1 MIAKILAFISLFVA
15 CSGDHS
21 SSEKTSNT
29 VDQQGL
35 FNNQAL
41 VLDAKALTQV
51 YKKFFSISTEDIFTP
66 EEKKY
71 LGEISYDNIDPLLQ
85 NGFHLRDPNQAYI
98 KTLRVKLT
106 ELCSALV
113 NKELAKVS
121 SDPNANTKH
130 HHLVFH
136 HDVPS
141 VEHVSKSMRIM
152 FNMPASGDHPYG
164 AEEYAALFAD
174 NLNDATNR
182 EEKLT
187 TNYVLLC
194 MAIGQDAR
202 TYLR

>member
-1 MIAKILAFISLFVA
+1 MTAKIIALLALLVA
-15 CSGDHS
+15 CSSDN

-35 FNNQAL
+35 FNKQAI

-51 YKKFFSISTEDIFTP
+51 YKKFFSLGSEDIFTP
-66 EEKKY
+66 EEKKS
-71 LGEISYDNIDPLLQ
+71 LGEISYDNINPLLQ

-98 KTLRVKLT
+98 KTLRVKLA
-106 ELCSALV
+106 ELCPKLV
-113 NKELAKVS
+113 SKELTKAS
-121 SDPNANTKH
+121 SDSNTDTRN

-136 HDVPS
+136 NDAPS
-141 VEHVSKSMRIM
+141 VEHVSKSMRLM
-152 FNMPASGDHPYG
+152 FNMPSSGSNPYG
-164 AEEYAALFAD
+164 AEKYATLFAK
-174 NLNDATNR
+174 NLNGATDR